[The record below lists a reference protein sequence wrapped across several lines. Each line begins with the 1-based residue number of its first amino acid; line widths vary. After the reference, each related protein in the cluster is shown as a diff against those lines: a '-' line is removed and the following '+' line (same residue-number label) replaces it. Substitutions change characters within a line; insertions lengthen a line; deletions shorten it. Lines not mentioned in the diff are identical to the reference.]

1 MKKAKNIGKV
11 LGLLLFAIIFVLSI
25 GSHSNAQ
32 VTYYFGSDSMFG
44 NPPQGDGVA
53 PTGTWATAT
62 FIDVGADQVELTLNV
77 TNNLSVENIGE
88 FYFNYAGD
96 ATSLTITA
104 QAGGGSTAVISQG
117 SNSYQADGD
126 GLYDLLFNF
135 PPPPGNFDAMFTA
148 GETVIYDITGT
159 GVSAANFYE
168 LAAPGTGSN
177 GPFYAA
183 AKLQSIPCD
192 EGTYPECEGGTTS
205 TWAAGVVPE
214 PVSSTLFIVGAAS
227 LGVRRFWKKRKSA

>member
-1 MKKAKNIGKV
+1 MKKVKDIGR
-11 LGLLLFAIIFVLSI
+11 GLVLLFVAILFIVAVS
-25 GSHSNAQ
+25 GQVNAQ

-53 PTGTWATAT
+53 PTGTWATAE
-62 FIDVGADQVELTLNV
+62 FIDVTGGVQLTLNV